1 MGIEANY
8 NSASN
13 VLTTDEYAK
22 SQSAAQPVDNDLG
35 RSAFLTLF
43 TAQLQNQNPLDPM
56 QNEAFVSQ
64 LAQFSSLESMQNVD
78 NSVKAMSEGM
88 QSDRILLGTNLLGT
102 KVNVVGGSFA
112 LSNTG
117 GVTGYTTLAENEGS
131 LTLSVENS
139 NGEKVFEQDIENST
153 SGRLNFQW
161 NGLNNQDVRL
171 PVGNYKFILSK
182 DEDGEEISLPVTT
195 EQIIQSVSW
204 NETQN
209 EMQVEI
215 QDGRILAMSDLERFA
230 N

>member
-22 SQSAAQPVDNDLG
+22 SQSATQPVDNDLG

-102 KVNVVGGSFA
+102 KVNVVGGGFA

-117 GVTGYTTLAENEGS
+117 GVNGYTTLAENEDS
-131 LTLSVENS
+131 LTLSIENS
-139 NGEKVFEQDIENST
+139 NGEIVFEQDIENST

-161 NGLNNQDVRL
+161 NGLNNQDVRQ

-182 DEDGEEISLPVTT
+182 DEDGENISLPVNTD
-195 EQIIQSVSW
+195 QIIQSVSW

>member
-182 DEDGEEISLPVTT
+182 YEDGEKISLPVNTD
-195 EQIIQSVSW
+195 QIIQSVSW

>member
-171 PVGNYKFILSK
+171 PVGNHKFILSK
-182 DEDGEEISLPVTT
+182 DEDGEKISLPVTT

>member
-8 NSASN
+8 NSAPT

-22 SQSAAQPVDNDLG
+22 SQSATQPVDNDLG

-56 QNEAFVSQ
+56 KNEAFVSQ

-102 KVNVVGGSFA
+102 KVNVVGGGFE
-112 LSNTG
+112 LSGAG
-117 GVTGYTTLAENEGS
+117 GVKGYTTLAENEDL
-131 LTLSVENS
+131 LTFSVENS

-153 SGRLNFQW
+153 AGRLNFQW
-161 NGLNNQDVRL
+161 NGLNNQDVRQ

-182 DEDGEEISLPVTT
+182 YEDGEKISLPVNTD
-195 EQIIQSVSW
+195 QIIQSVSW

-215 QDGRILAMSDLERFA
+215 QDGRILSMSDLERFA

>member
-1 MGIEANY
+1 
-8 NSASN
+8 
-13 VLTTDEYAK
+13 
-22 SQSAAQPVDNDLG
+22 
-35 RSAFLTLF
+35 
-43 TAQLQNQNPLDPM
+43 
-56 QNEAFVSQ
+56 
-64 LAQFSSLESMQNVD
+64 MQNVD

-102 KVNVVGGSFA
+102 KVNVVGGGFA

-117 GVTGYTTLAENEGS
+117 GVNGYTTLAENEDS
-131 LTLSVENS
+131 LTLSIENS
-139 NGEKVFEQDIENST
+139 NGEIVFEQDIENST

-161 NGLNNQDVRL
+161 NGLNNQDVRQ
-171 PVGNYKFILSK
+171 PVGKYKFILSK
-182 DEDGEEISLPVTT
+182 DEDGEKISLPVNTD
-195 EQIIQSVSW
+195 QIIQSVSW

>member
-1 MGIEANY
+1 
-8 NSASN
+8 